1 MADLDTALTRMR
13 AICTDLGDVTEGSH
27 FTARAFSVGGTMFA
41 TCGPDGIVF
50 QLEPDH
56 TDALRETNPKFTAYP
71 RLKAATVIQL
81 ADAEDWDL
89 LRDLI
94 GESYRI
100 QTAKQNRTK
109 RRAARKQARLNK
121 QPAATKPRQKKPKK
135 KKKPAAQKK
144 KQKARARR

>member
-1 MADLDTALTRMR
+1 MADLDTALVRMR

-27 FTARAFSVGGTMFA
+27 FTARAFSVGGKMFA

-71 RLKAATVIQL
+71 RLKAATMIQL

-94 GESYRI
+94 GESYRM
-100 QTAKQNRTK
+100 QQ
-109 RRAARKQARLNK
+109 
-121 QPAATKPRQKKPKK
+121 ATKKPKPKPKAKAKAKAKANVKAKPKK
-135 KKKPAAQKK
+135 KKVAAKK
-144 KQKARARR
+144 KTARARR